1 MTTWKTAP
9 NLIEWSTERT
19 GLGLAF
25 GVTLIAAVI
34 GSLGC
39 LYLAHDVTQV
49 WSTGIAS
56 MWDRKVQIAYL
67 CCYAVVVLSLSS
79 MGSIFLTGLHREIN
93 DWREARRQER
103 CEDQDWSGDTLSD
116 ASWTPAH
123 AA

>member
-9 NLIEWSTERT
+9 NLIEWSTERVSLT
-19 GLGLAF
+19 PAFAITLA
-25 GVTLIAAVI
+25 AAIV

-39 LYLAHDVTQV
+39 LWLAHDVTQI

-56 MWDRKVQIAYL
+56 MWDRKVQITYL

-93 DWREARRQER
+93 DWRENRRQER
-103 CEDQDWSGDTLSD
+103 CENQDWTGDTLPD
-116 ASWTPAH
+116 GWTEAN